1 TLPLIVEGEAFND
14 YRTDLNE
21 LLQQT
26 VARMLAKK
34 TTAAEISTKI
44 SIDLTDQM
52 IPDEMTGELKA
63 GNISKVKYKI
73 SAKMTVKDE
82 RGGRAGENK
91 EYEMRWDQKTG
102 CYALAEIHSQTSLF
116 DYDKDDELVSDLK
129 RIYE

>member
-1 TLPLIVEGEAFND
+1 MSTLPLVVEGEAFND

-44 SIDLTDQM
+44 SIDPTDQM

-91 EYEMRWDQKTG
+91 EYEMRWDPNAG
-102 CYALAEIHSQTSLF
+102 CYALAEINSQTNLF
-116 DYDKDDELVSDLK
+116 DQE
-129 RIYE
+129 YE

>member
-52 IPDEMTGELKA
+52 IPDEITGELKA

-102 CYALAEIHSQTSLF
+102 CYALAEINSQTTLF
-116 DYDKDDELVSDLK
+116 DQDYD
-129 RIYE
+129 